1 MFSRRTYRMRRCLGV
16 AHSFCEKMRG
26 SKVGAQVARWGN
38 TGKLPHSAHSF
49 TKRIVRFCISHRVIP
64 VRGEYPIG
72 DVADTMLGTGVDLLA
87 SCVVRSETKNSYVK
101 AAHLIEIKTGSS
113 ACWRQSQGKMRGA
126 LRCIDCCPQNM
137 AMVQLALTFA
147 IFRRY
152 KPLARVGACSVL
164 HVTADEATPYSY
176 NTRLLQKMGET
187 ILKDI
192 KRHSRTTHGG

>member
-1 MFSRRTYRMRRCLGV
+1 MGT
-16 AHSFCEKMRG
+16 
-26 SKVGAQVARWGN
+26 QVAKWGN
-38 TGKLPHSAHSF
+38 TGKLPRNAHSF
-49 TKRIVRFCISHRVIP
+49 TKRIVRFCINNKVTPIK
-64 VRGEYPIG
+64 GEYPIG

-87 SCVVRSETKNSYVK
+87 SCVIKAEGKSGYVR

-113 ACWRQSQGKMRGA
+113 ACWKQSQGKMKGA
-126 LRCIDCCPQNM
+126 LGRIDCTPQNM

-176 NTRLLQKMGET
+176 NTRLLRALGET
-187 ILKDI
+187 VFKDV
-192 KRHSRTTHGG
+192 KRQLRPN